1 MSTILVKNATI
12 IATFDKKKNV
22 YHNKSILVRDNI
34 IDKIGDINDTADEI
48 IDGQG
53 KVVIPGLINTHH
65 HLYQTL
71 TRNLPEVQN
80 VNLFDWLRFLYNL
93 WKHIDRYAV
102 EISTKVGVGELLL
115 TGCTTT
121 SDHLYLFPSNQNSD
135 FIDTEIEAA
144 AEMGIRFHPARG
156 SMSLG
161 ESKGGLPPDSL
172 IQSDEVILRD
182 SERVID
188 KYHDPSKFSMCRIIL
203 APCSPFSVTKEIM
216 IKTQQLAR
224 TKGVFLHTHIAETKD
239 EEEFCLRQQGM
250 RPFAYME
257 KTGWVGNDV
266 WFAHC
271 VHLNDDEIRKLAQT
285 GCGVAHC
292 PTSNLRLG
300 SGIAPVRKML
310 DAGVNVSLAV
320 DGSASNDS
328 SDMLGELR
336 MAMLSAR
343 HKSGVNS
350 MSAEDVLYMATNGG
364 AKVLGRDDIGSIEPG
379 KAADIAIFNVDRLD
393 FAGAANDYLG
403 ALVFSGASH
412 FADTV
417 IVNGKIRVRDS
428 ALIDIDVKELI
439 HEANEISKG
448 LKRKAGIENI

>member
-1 MSTILVKNATI
+1 MGTILIKNAAV
-12 IATFDKKKNV
+12 IATCDEEKNIF
-22 YHNKSILVRDNI
+22 YNKNILIRENI
-34 IDKIGDINDTADEI
+34 IEQISNDEYPADEI
-48 IDGQG
+48 IEASG

-71 TRNLPEVQN
+71 TRNIPEVQN
-80 VNLFDWLRFLYNL
+80 AKLFDWLKFLYNV
-93 WKHIDRYAV
+93 WENIDGKAI

-121 SDHLYLFPSNQNSD
+121 SDHLYLYPEGDSNN
-135 FIDTEIEAA
+135 FIDIEIEAA
-144 AEMGIRFHPARG
+144 RQLGIRFHPTRG

-161 ESKGGLPPDSL
+161 QSDGGLPPDSV
-172 IQSDEVILRD
+172 IQSDKEIIKE

-188 KYHDPSKFSMCRIIL
+188 SFHDPEDFSMCRIVL
-203 APCSPFSVTKEIM
+203 APCSPFSVTEKIM
-216 IKTQQLAR
+216 RETAELAR
-224 TKGVFLHTHIAETKD
+224 NKGVFLHTHLAETED
-239 EEEFCLRQQGM
+239 EEEFCLKAQGM
-250 RPFAYME
+250 KPLAYMD
-257 KTGWVGNDV
+257 KVGWVGEDV

-271 VHLNDDEIRKLAQT
+271 VHLDDDEIKKLADT
-285 GCGVAHC
+285 GSGVAHC

-300 SGIAPVRKML
+300 SGIAPIRKML

-343 HKSGVNS
+343 YKSGVES
-350 MSAEDVLYMATNGG
+350 MGVQDVLYMATRGG
-364 AKVLGRDDIGSIEPG
+364 AKVLGRNDIGSIESG
-379 KAADIAIFNVDRLD
+379 KAADIAIFDVNRLD
-393 FAGAANDYLG
+393 YAGAGSDFLG
-403 ALVFSGASH
+403 ALIFSGASH

-428 ALIDIDVKELI
+428 RLVDVDTGDLIN
-439 HEANEISKG
+439 EANRIARGLRKG
-448 LKRKAGIENI
+448 